1 MTAGVCHIQRGP
13 EGAQGYAAG
22 VPYRFLDHTA
32 DVAVELRAPTRDEL
46 FADALVAFTDTTTD
60 PATVTPREAVRIEV
74 AAEDAESLLV
84 EFLDELVYRFE
95 VDGMLFR
102 EAEVTIAE
110 HGEAG
115 DGSLHLTAEAR
126 GEPYDPGRHP
136 SRVHVKAITWHGLEV
151 RREPGGSWLGRVIFD
166 I

>member
-1 MTAGVCHIQRGP
+1 
-13 EGAQGYAAG
+13 

-74 AAEDAESLLV
+74 EADDAESLLV

-110 HGEAG
+110 HGEG
-115 DGSLHLTAEAR
+115 EDGSLRLAAEAR
-126 GEPYDPGRHP
+126 GEPYDPATICRACGALTTMFPTRTLMFPTRTTHIP
-136 SRVHVKAITWHGLEV
+136 
-151 RREPGGSWLGRVIFD
+151 D
-166 I
+166 QD